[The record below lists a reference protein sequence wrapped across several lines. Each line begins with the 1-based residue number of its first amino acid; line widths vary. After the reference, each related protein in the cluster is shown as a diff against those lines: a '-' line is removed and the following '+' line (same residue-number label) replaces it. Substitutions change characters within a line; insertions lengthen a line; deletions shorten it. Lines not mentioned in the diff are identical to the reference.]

1 MLYQES
7 DYTNN
12 QAEIRRERRLFY
24 LLAIPGLVLCVIGF
38 VIRNQILASLGLFLM
53 LAEMIYMYDMRLGP
67 LKRYRTFLG
76 EIREGLSHD
85 TRGVLIR
92 VGQEPVFTE
101 GVYFREYLINIYKD
115 RAEDGERRFLLDWK
129 KPVPEFAPGDYVVV
143 HSHGVYVLGISPLKM
158 DENEKD

>member
-101 GVYFREYLINIYKD
+101 YKD